1 MRLLLGLMM
10 AGLLLPA
17 GARGQGVNDP
27 STPNRNVIITNPPPP
42 NVAPA
47 TRNIPTRVES
57 PPPNNR
63 ARPYHGPTTR
73 GSGSSRR

>member
-1 MRLLLGLMM
+1 MRLVLGLIM

-17 GARGQGVNDP
+17 GAWGQGVNDP
-27 STPNRNVIITNPPPP
+27 STPNRNVIIANPPP

-47 TRNIPTRVES
+47 TRNIPTRIE
-57 PPPNNR
+57 PPPLNNR